1 MSDSKRKRGDQ
12 PDTRPQPPRLPPEMA
27 DDEATRFQSPE
38 NDTQALPP
46 MKLPEERPQPPRRQ
60 PAPTS
65 ALVPLERHAPV
76 PISKIIGKPTRR
88 EQPPLLEPKPPTS
101 IVLKQKP
108 RRSSLSLPIWSL
120 ALMLLMVGGTAFC
133 MVIAVVSLGG
143 RTVPASP
150 PQFLIVT
157 AVVPT
162 NTPFIPPP
170 IAPSPVVSQG
180 ALAGTVSSFA
190 LIGPTLAPIEISP
203 TPVNIALGMDV
214 VVDAEESGVN
224 VRSGAGIANQR
235 LFVAPNGS
243 IFRVIDGPAQADGL
257 TWWQIQNTVD
267 PNQVGWA
274 AAAYL
279 EVVLPGVP
287 LAATP

>member
-1 MSDSKRKRGDQ
+1 MSESKRKRGDQ

-46 MKLPEERPQPPRRQ
+46 IKLPEERPQPPRRP
-60 PAPTS
+60 PAPS
-65 ALVPLERHAPV
+65 PVSLERRPTPTVAQV
-76 PISKIIGKPTRR
+76 MEKPKRSGTTPLPPP
-88 EQPPLLEPKPPTS
+88 QPPPPLLQPTRS
-101 IVLKQKP
+101 
-108 RRSSLSLPIWSL
+108 RGSSLSLPIWSV
-120 ALMLLMVGGTAFC
+120 ALMLFMVCGAVSC
-133 MVIAVVSLGG
+133 IVLAVVSLGG

-150 PQFLIVT
+150 PQFQIVT

-190 LIGPTLAPIEISP
+190 LIGPTLAPVEISP

-224 VRSGAGIANQR
+224 VRSGAGIANAR

-279 EVVLPGVP
+279 EVLIPGVP
-287 LAATP
+287 ALATP

>member
-46 MKLPEERPQPPRRQ
+46 MKLPEERPQPPRR
-60 PAPTS
+60 PPPPS
-65 ALVPLERHAPV
+65 PVSLERRPTPTVAQV
-76 PISKIIGKPTRR
+76 MEKPKRSGATPLQPQ
-88 EQPPLLEPKPPTS
+88 EPPPPLLQPTRS
-101 IVLKQKP
+101 
-108 RRSSLSLPIWSL
+108 RGSSLSLPIWSV
-120 ALMLLMVGGTAFC
+120 ALMLFMVCGAVSC
-133 MVIAVVSLGG
+133 MVLAVVSLGG

-162 NTPFIPPP
+162 NTAFVPPP

-203 TPVNIALGMDV
+203 TPVNIALGIDV

>member
-1 MSDSKRKRGDQ
+1 MSESKRKRGDQ

-46 MKLPEERPQPPRRQ
+46 MKLPEERPQPPRR
-60 PAPTS
+60 PPPPPPVS
-65 ALVPLERHAPV
+65 LERRPTPTVAQV
-76 PISKIIGKPTRR
+76 MEKPKRSGTTPLPP
-88 EQPPLLEPKPPTS
+88 QQPPPPLLQPT
-101 IVLKQKP
+101 
-108 RRSSLSLPIWSL
+108 RARGSSLSLPIWSV
-120 ALMLLMVGGTAFC
+120 ALMLFMVCG
-133 MVIAVVSLGG
+133 AVSCIVLAAVSLGG

-157 AVVPT
+157 AIVPT
-162 NTPFIPPP
+162 NTPFVPPP